1 MRFMIIGLLVVWAI
15 ACLGGSIY
23 GACLGVV
30 LHKEGKK
37 MASALLFCLSIVFI
51 ALSFL
56 SLRAI

>member
-1 MRFMIIGLLVVWAI
+1 MNFMRIGLLVVWAS

-37 MASALLFCLSIVFI
+37 MAAAVLFCLSIAFI
-51 ALSFL
+51 AFSFL
-56 SLRAI
+56 SLKAI